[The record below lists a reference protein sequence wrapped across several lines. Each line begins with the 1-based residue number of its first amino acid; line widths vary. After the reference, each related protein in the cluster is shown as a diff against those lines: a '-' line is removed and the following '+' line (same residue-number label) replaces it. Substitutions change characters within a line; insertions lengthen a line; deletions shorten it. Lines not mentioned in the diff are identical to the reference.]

1 MMSRGEA
8 WRAAGVRTMLSVR
21 NNGILGD
28 PPQTSRDARH
38 ILQRRATRGDKS
50 KKRLKMDRYGPTAA
64 IGVASLV
71 KDGFRRVPN
80 ATRGPLYKEYFRA
93 GPVNNATHCDT
104 VPPQPIYA

>member
-1 MMSRGEA
+1 MRGTSYNGELLGEI
-8 WRAAGVRTMLSVR
+8 RAR
-21 NNGILGD
+21 
-28 PPQTSRDARH
+28 
-38 ILQRRATRGDKS
+38 
-50 KKRLKMDRYGPTAA
+50 KRLKMDRYRPTAA